1 MRAGLPV
8 VSSNE
13 GSIPEVVIDGI
24 NGYIVD
30 PQNVE
35 QLSDRVLKLVNNVEL
50 RTEMG
55 KAGKKMYMKNFSQHR
70 LMKSDF
76 MME

>member
-1 MRAGLPV
+1 MNLEAMRAGLPV

-35 QLSDRVLKLVNNVEL
+35 QLSDRVLKLVNDEEL
-50 RTEMG
+50 RIKMG
-55 KAGKKMYMKNFSQHR
+55 KAGRK
-70 LMKSDF
+70 DI
-76 MME
+76 